1 MQVMRSLLIVA
12 LLATPVLAGPKIK
25 AMTTDLYPSKK
36 CKTKIAGG
44 EGQDPVL
51 TCPAA
56 VKGYEVEVSFSAIDT
71 HVTVRGDGKETSFS
85 GQVGKKLE
93 WRLADGK
100 PFALLVELAEHGEE
114 PGMKATNQRIAVL
127 AWGESKPATEVA
139 LAARTSKALTLG
151 WIKARA
157 AADALVK

>member
-1 MQVMRSLLIVA
+1 MRSLLIVA
-12 LLATPVLAGPKIK
+12 LLATPALAGPKVKIK
-25 AMTTDLYPSKK
+25 AMTSELYPSKK

-56 VKGYEVEVSFSAIDT
+56 LKGYEVEVGFSARDT
-71 HVTVRGDGKETSFS
+71 HVTVRGDGKETTFS

-93 WRLADGK
+93 WRLTDGK
-100 PFALLVELAEHGEE
+100 PYALIVELATHDDEKGGWINE
-114 PGMKATNQRIAVL
+114 RVAVVP
-127 AWGESKPATEVA
+127 WGASKPSTAVSIGARSSKNVT
-139 LAARTSKALTLG
+139 LA